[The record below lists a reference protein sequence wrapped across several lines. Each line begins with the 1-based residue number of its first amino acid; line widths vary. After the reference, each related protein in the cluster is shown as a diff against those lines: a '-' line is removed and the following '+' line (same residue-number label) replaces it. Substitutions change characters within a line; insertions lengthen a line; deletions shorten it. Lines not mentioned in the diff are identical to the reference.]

1 MTAQMILFL
10 RFSSNTKSTLNGQ
23 MIPTY
28 PSIADA
34 ATTTCVLR

>member
-1 MTAQMILFL
+1 MTAQTISFL
-10 RFSSNTKSTLNGQ
+10 RFSSNSKSALHGQ
-23 MIPTY
+23 MIPIY